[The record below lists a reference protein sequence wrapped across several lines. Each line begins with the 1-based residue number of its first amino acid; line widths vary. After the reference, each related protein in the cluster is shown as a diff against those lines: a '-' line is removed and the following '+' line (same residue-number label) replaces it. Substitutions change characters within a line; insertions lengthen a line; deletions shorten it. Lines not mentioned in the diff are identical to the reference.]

1 MFLFTEQ
8 DYYANWNVITIH
20 GLSFAFLILFQWLSF
35 ATQLRFHPDMRVLL
49 EVILNSGNI
58 IFTSMVLIIIA
69 LFAVQDFLYFK
80 SYSAIGNT
88 GGFEQ
93 RYSLMLTKNFKAF
106 LFGDFDDDEI
116 NGYDWIDF
124 SVFVGFTVLTMILL
138 TNVLIAY
145 MGDAYEYV
153 QTTSAIRK
161 GLGRAEVLLELEI
174 LMSTLRPCLEKIDRI
189 ERMRDRFV
197 YFAN

>member
-1 MFLFTEQ
+1 
-8 DYYANWNVITIH
+8 
-20 GLSFAFLILFQWLSF
+20 
-35 ATQLRFHPDMRVLL
+35 
-49 EVILNSGNI
+49 
-58 IFTSMVLIIIA
+58 
-69 LFAVQDFLYFK
+69 
-80 SYSAIGNT
+80 
-88 GGFEQ
+88 
-93 RYSLMLTKNFKAF
+93 MLTKNFKAF